1 MTDRSDLLDRYRLPL
16 SREQLKPAAALA
28 VPAMRFARR
37 NPLMLIGALALG
49 VAGALA
55 WRNREK
61 IAQTAGPLID
71 DARTRGQALV
81 EDAKVKGHDLI
92 EKGHDLIDEARTA
105 TEAVVEKAASLRRR
119 ATGKS
124 PQIDVY

>member
-1 MTDRSDLLDRYRLPL
+1 MTERSDLLARYRLPI

-28 VPAMRFARR
+28 APAMRFARR
-37 NPLMLIGALALG
+37 NPLMLLGALALG

-71 DARTRGQALV
+71 DARARGQALV
-81 EDAKVKGHDLI
+81 EEAKVKGHDLI
-92 EKGHDLIDEARTA
+92 EEARAA
-105 TEAVVEKAASLRRR
+105 TEALGEKAAGLRRR

-124 PQIDVY
+124 PQLDVH